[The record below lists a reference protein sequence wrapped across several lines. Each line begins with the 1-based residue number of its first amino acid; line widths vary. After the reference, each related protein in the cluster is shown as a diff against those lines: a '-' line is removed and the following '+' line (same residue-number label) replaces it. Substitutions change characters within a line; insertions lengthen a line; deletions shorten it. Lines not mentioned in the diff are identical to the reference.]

1 MQLRKTHSR
10 RLVCSLT
17 PLIDVVF
24 ILLVFFLLSSSF
36 TQWNTLSL
44 SVSTNSE
51 QTSAHNLETSKVRL
65 KESGSLLLDGKD
77 VLLPTLLQALQNRIH
92 RNPQHLVLVE
102 TARLLPLQDF
112 VIHLKQLQQ
121 IAGPNLVLVKQPLR
135 SGSL

>member
-10 RLVCSLT
+10 RLVFSLT

-24 ILLVFFLLSSSF
+24 ILLVFFLLSSSL
-36 TQWNTLSL
+36 TQWNTLHL

-51 QTSAHNLETSKVRL
+51 QASAHNLETSKVRL
-65 KESGSLLLDGKD
+65 KESGLLLLDGED
-77 VLLPTLLQALQNRIH
+77 VLLPTLLQSLQNRIH

-121 IAGPNLVLVKQPLR
+121 IAGPNLVLMKQPIR
-135 SGSL
+135 SGSP